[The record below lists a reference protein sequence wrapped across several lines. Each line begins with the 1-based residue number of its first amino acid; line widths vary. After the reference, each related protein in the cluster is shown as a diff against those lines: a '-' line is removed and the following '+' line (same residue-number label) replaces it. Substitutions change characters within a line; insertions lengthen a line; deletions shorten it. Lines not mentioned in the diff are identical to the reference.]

1 MQNLQCPQERG
12 PDEQPGTIVAVQTV
26 SRYTIITLT
35 KTDARQID
43 MCCDCGLLVLSR
55 TVHDAWHALCDPLID
70 AAYTPPGCR
79 DGDLTMDGG
88 ERPTPVGD

>member
-1 MQNLQCPQERG
+1 M
-12 PDEQPGTIVAVQTV
+12 
-26 SRYTIITLT
+26 SRYTIITLN
-35 KTDARQID
+35 KTDARHID